1 MKQSLAAREE
11 SLRLSSARLEITDI
25 INQRKDN
32 SHLVSEPEKGVS
44 GNCEEGTQPLP
55 RRLFQSSTQDLHAG
69 PSNALEPSEYM
80 KENPGLNTGWVPLE
94 DPQENIEGNEDRAS
108 PLPQIVKMFNNSGSE
123 SHDDNET
130 ETDIDQTQVKSRP
143 PC

>member
-1 MKQSLAAREE
+1 MKLSLAAREE
-11 SLRLSSARLEITDI
+11 SFRISSARLEMTDI
-25 INQRKDN
+25 IHPRKDN
-32 SHLVSEPEKGVS
+32 SQLVSEPEKGLS
-44 GNCEEGTQPLP
+44 GNVVEGTQPLP
-55 RRLFQSSTQDLHAG
+55 RRLFQSSTQELHAG

>member
-11 SLRLSSARLEITDI
+11 SFRLSSARMKITDI

-32 SHLVSEPEKGVS
+32 SYLVSKPENGVS
-44 GNCEEGTQPLP
+44 RNVVDGTQPLP
-55 RRLFQSSTQDLHAG
+55 RRLFQSSTQDFLAG

-80 KENPGLNTGWVPLE
+80 KENPGLNTGWVPLD
-94 DPQENIEGNEDRAS
+94 DPQNNIEGNEDRAS
-108 PLPQIVKMFNNSGSE
+108 PLPQIVKMFNNYGSE

-130 ETDIDQTQVKSRP
+130 ETDIDQTQVKSRSL
-143 PC
+143 C